1 MPVREES
8 HHLITAPVWGAD
20 YGMEGALHQSWAR
33 GILAAQSANGCMGF
47 ELQLIPRCCMSLPFT
62 SPSHSTLYLSP
73 RNQKKKK
80 EKENEIL
87 IKVDCPLCFSIIIK
101 KKDQKAGWI
110 ERREQSNLTQLPP
123 WILLMIPHRQ
133 STVIPLWNT
142 LWWTRP
148 LCVS

>member
-101 KKDQKAGWI
+101 KRPKSWLNRATRAVESHSITSLDPF
-110 ERREQSNLTQLPP
+110 NDPTQTKHCDP
-123 WILLMIPHRQ
+123 
-133 STVIPLWNT
+133 TVKHPVMN
-142 LWWTRP
+142 
-148 LCVS
+148 